1 MNVHDAPLRTRIL
14 QGVFLS
20 TFIAVG
26 RVLVYGA
33 HSAFAEG
40 AAVLLGAALAGAGG
54 GVLFYASDGWRTR
67 GGIAK
72 SLANIGTLF
81 VYVVLSGGLI
91 FLLLWMEERYLK
103 R

>member
-1 MNVHDAPLRTRIL
+1 MNIHEASLRTRVF

-26 RVLVYGA
+26 RVFVYGA
-33 HSAFAEG
+33 HSALAEG
-40 AAVLLGAALAGAGG
+40 AAVLVGAALAGAGG
-54 GVLFYASDGWRTR
+54 GVIFYASDGWRVR

-81 VYVVLSGGLI
+81 AYVVLSGGLI
-91 FLLLWMEERYLK
+91 FLLLWMEERFFK